1 MSKPVLE
8 AIPASCID
16 PVLDFVT
23 NVSLAIVRLD
33 DTEELTLMEQTK
45 LLKISSCLQELS
57 YLRMCN
63 ILKNVSNGKC

>member
-8 AIPASCID
+8 AIPANCID

-23 NVSLAIVRLD
+23 DVSLAIARLSD
-33 DTEELTLMEQTK
+33 SEDFSVNEQMK
-45 LLKISSCLQELS
+45 LLKIQSCLQELS

>member
-8 AIPASCID
+8 AIPANCID

-23 NVSLAIVRLD
+23 NVSLAIVRLN

-45 LLKISSCLQELS
+45 LLKIQSCLQELS

-63 ILKNVSNGKC
+63 ILKTVSNGKC

>member
-8 AIPASCID
+8 AIPANCID
-16 PVLDFVT
+16 PVLSFVT
-23 NVSLAIVRLD
+23 DFSLAIARLSD
-33 DTEELTLMEQTK
+33 SEDLSLMEQTK